1 MVSHGGNH
9 NSCHA
14 QKSEKQSSSQ
24 QPITSYDQ
32 TPDILLLTIHILNK
46 LLQLGSYIP
55 TLNHPV
61 DTHSLIHQST
71 HFTQK

>member
-1 MVSHGGNH
+1 MVSHDGNH

-14 QKSEKQSSSQ
+14 QESEKQSSSQ
-24 QPITSYDQ
+24 QPITSYNQ

-46 LLQLGSYIP
+46 LLQLGSYKP

-61 DTHSLIHQST
+61 DSRSLIHQPT
-71 HFTQK
+71 HFTQQ